1 MLYFI
6 KTIPYDFYGW
16 VAAIMVPCV
25 IYGIIPMFG
34 PMKKAE
40 DRVANGGPLAPL
52 GSETIDIHAGQEAMP
67 IPEKPSVWDFFL
79 PIICLIVRIFHYFT
93 GRLFRFIL
101 TCLTS

>member
-40 DRVANGGPLAPL
+40 DRVANGGPLAPPC
-52 GSETIDIHAGQEAMP
+52 SETIDIHAGQEAMP
-67 IPEKPSVWDFFL
+67 IPEKTSVWDFFL

-93 GRLFRFIL
+93 G
-101 TCLTS
+101 